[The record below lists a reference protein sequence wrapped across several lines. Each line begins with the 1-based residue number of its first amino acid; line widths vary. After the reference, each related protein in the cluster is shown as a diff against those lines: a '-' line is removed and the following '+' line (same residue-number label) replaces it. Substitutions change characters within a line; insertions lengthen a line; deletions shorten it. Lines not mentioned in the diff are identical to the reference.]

1 MVAVSVLA
9 WGICEPVW
17 AQESAHA
24 PEPESAVTQAERL
37 IESGQTAEAKQ
48 ILASALESP
57 GEHAPAY
64 VRLVQ
69 LAIAEEDSAA
79 LQTLFARHRA
89 FLFEAPEEFRLRLNV
104 YGLQP
109 LRRRYNE
116 AIQAAMNRN
125 WTEAERGFAMLLG
138 DGAFHVQAT
147 AWLFRVAMQQRDFSK
162 ARFLAE
168 LARHPPEDPGA
179 SADVLAACALQHLG
193 QRQPA
198 LGHLA
203 RELGGRH
210 AYDGPA
216 EARVAVQRAVYLAM
230 IRLHVELDQCFLHG
244 MNSPSEARPLFPDL
258 QDQVL
263 AYLARR

>member
-1 MVAVSVLA
+1 MVVVSILA

-17 AQESAHA
+17 SQESARA
-24 PEPESAVTQAERL
+24 PEPESAAARAERL

-57 GEHAPAY
+57 GEHVPAY

-69 LAIAEEDSAA
+69 LAMAEEDSAA

-89 FLFEAPEEFRLRLNV
+89 FLFEAPDEFRLRVNAYELR
-104 YGLQP
+104 P
-109 LRRRYNE
+109 LRKRYNE
-116 AIQAAMNRN
+116 AIQAAMNRS
-125 WTEAERGFAMLLG
+125 WTDAERGFATLLG

-147 AWLFRVAMQQRDFSK
+147 TWLFRVAMQQRDFSK

-168 LARHPPEDPGA
+168 LARRPPEDPGA
-179 SADVLAACALQHLG
+179 SADVLAACALQRLD

-216 EARVAVQRAVYLAM
+216 ETRLAVQRAVYLAM